1 MLHVSI
7 EGGGGRVVFEMGA
20 GGVRPKGSFKKNR
33 WIGGTHPIPPPPAM
47 GNPDIYTH
55 CFVFLVWEW
64 SYGVFIHFTLVH
76 INLGFMPYHFVHM
89 VVFNQFPSIITGRL
103 LLGLTMLVTLI
114 CENDPK
120 EVSLLKVKF

>member
-1 MLHVSI
+1 MFQW
-7 EGGGGRVVFEMGA
+7 GGGGLFLRWGPGGYTPRGDSKKIVGSGA
-20 GGVRPKGSFKKNR
+20 PP
-33 WIGGTHPIPPPPAM
+33 TPPPPVM

-64 SYGVFIHFTLVH
+64 SYGVFIHFTLVRT
-76 INLGFMPYHFVHM
+76 NLGFMPYHFVHM
-89 VVFNQFPSIITGRL
+89 VVFNQFSSIITGRL

-120 EVSLLKVKF
+120 ELSLLKVKF